1 MNKMI
6 PNLMVKDVKE
16 TVEFYKN
23 NLGFKLEMAVP
34 ETQDEILTE
43 ITEDTNIVYAL
54 VRNGNIEFQFQA
66 EDNLKKDITVFANST
81 IGASVSFYM
90 EVENLN
96 SFYNE
101 IKSKIEIVKELSTTW
116 YGKNEFYIY
125 DNNGYVLGFTEQ
137 KGNHG

>member
-23 NLGFKLEMAVP
+23 NLGFKLKMAVP
-34 ETQDEILTE
+34 ETQDGILTE
-43 ITEDTNIVYAL
+43 IPKDTNIVYAL
-54 VRNGNIEFQFQA
+54 VKNGNIELQFQE
-66 EDNLKKDITVFANST
+66 EDNLKKDITVFAESI

-90 EVENLN
+90 EVENLD

-101 IKSKIEIVKELSTTW
+101 IKGKVEIVKELSTTW

-125 DNNGYVLGFTEQ
+125 DNNGYVLGFAEQ
-137 KGNHG
+137 KV